1 MFTTVGSRDEQRHL
15 PRRIAAVS
23 GGSRINAGSHV
34 TLSLARRNRVSWSPL
49 RTGYSFG
56 VAALLIVF
64 GCNGLQNAEAEGDT
78 RTLSFHHIHTN
89 EDLTITY
96 KVNGRYDDEAL
107 KKINWIMRDWRKNQS
122 IAMDPHTIDILWDV
136 HREVSAKE
144 PIWIICGYRSPDT
157 NAMLRRRSNGVA
169 KFSQHMLGKAVDFYI
184 PGAPLDQLREAGL
197 RAQRGGVGFYPTSGS
212 PFVHMDTGSVRHWPR
227 MPEAQLARV
236 LAKGPLPHGG
246 SDRTTQVA
254 ALSNPIG
261 PISKLMG
268 FGTQPSAA
276 LNRAPAVASNGET
289 AQTIAAAESNTIK
302 PVVVAAAVPLP
313 RVKPV
318 AKPLPVT
325 YEVASVT
332 SKPVQLPPART
343 ASLVAAPATPPSAMS
358 PNSII
363 NERGFW
369 QGLPEANAPQTIPA
383 ARTAAPA
390 RRPAAT
396 QVASAEP
403 VTTASLAPWP
413 LPERIERVATAGA
426 LAYAPTTEPAASRT
440 LASAT
445 PTTYVAPIAEPDTT
459 VAVKRSGNRPSSV
472 STGPAAVA
480 GNLKPGTRFNEPWM
494 RAMIVSPSA
503 QDFMST
509 SLLGTPD
516 YRNLSAFLQK
526 PTASVMMTFTDDPHL
541 GMTPD
546 RFSGSAV
553 VFVSTVT
560 FNQRTA
566 SLR

>member
-1 MFTTVGSRDEQRHL
+1 
-15 PRRIAAVS
+15 
-23 GGSRINAGSHV
+23 
-34 TLSLARRNRVSWSPL
+34 
-49 RTGYSFG
+49 
-56 VAALLIVF
+56 LIVF

-136 HREVSAKE
+136 HREVAAKE
-144 PIWIICGYRSPDT
+144 AIWIICGYRSPDT

-169 KFSQHMLGKAVDFYI
+169 KFSQHTLGKAIDFYI
-184 PGAPLDQLREAGL
+184 PGVPLDQLREAGL
-197 RAQRGGVGFYPTSGS
+197 RAQRGGVGFYPSSGA

-236 LAKGPLPHGG
+236 LAKGPLPRG

-254 ALSNPIG
+254 SLPNPIA
-261 PISKLMG
+261 PLSKLMG
-268 FGTQPSAA
+268 LGKS
-276 LNRAPAVASNGET
+276 APAVASNPEP
-289 AQTIAAAESNTIK
+289 APAVAAAESKTESK
-302 PVVVAAAVPLP
+302 TVKSVVVAAAVPLP
-313 RVKPV
+313 RVKPA
-318 AKPLPVT
+318 AKPAPVT

-343 ASLVAAPATPPSAMS
+343 ASLVAPTATPTSAAPITAMPAS
-358 PNSII
+358 TVSSSNSII
-363 NERGFW
+363 NDRGFW
-369 QGLPEANAPQTIPA
+369 QGLPEANAPQTVPA

-403 VTTASLAPWP
+403 ATTASLAPWP
-413 LPERIERVATAGA
+413 LTERIESVAPAGV
-426 LAYAPTTEPAASRT
+426 LAYAPTAEPAASRT
-440 LASAT
+440 LTAATSA
-445 PTTYVAPIAEPDTT
+445 APIAEPDTT
-459 VAVKRSGNRPSSV
+459 VAVKRNGNRPSSV
-472 STGPAAVA
+472 SAGPAAVA
-480 GNLKPGTRFNEPWM
+480 GNVKPGARFNEPWI

-516 YRNLSAFLQK
+516 YRNLGPFLQK

-541 GMTPD
+541 GMTPQH
-546 RFSGSAV
+546 FSGSAV